1 MVRLASSSAQPSNGS
16 PKVARLHKDT
26 KGYPLS
32 CVRQH
37 ALILRLFS
45 KSSIIKA
52 TNEVKTAQP
61 PLKSP
66 ATPKPV
72 RKPEARPISRAEW
85 AGYTK
90 EAIAK
95 YGNTLRALSK

>member
-1 MVRLASSSAQPSNGS
+1 M
-16 PKVARLHKDT
+16 
-26 KGYPLS
+26 
-32 CVRQH
+32 
-37 ALILRLFS
+37 
-45 KSSIIKA
+45 
-52 TNEVKTAQP
+52 KTAQP

>member
-1 MVRLASSSAQPSNGS
+1 M
-16 PKVARLHKDT
+16 
-26 KGYPLS
+26 
-32 CVRQH
+32 
-37 ALILRLFS
+37 
-45 KSSIIKA
+45 
-52 TNEVKTAQP
+52 KTAQP

-72 RKPEARPISRAEW
+72 RKPEARPVSRAEW
-85 AGYTK
+85 ASYTK

>member
-1 MVRLASSSAQPSNGS
+1 MDTVERREAPNGEVPRPLRPFVSSWRPVLRGALA
-16 PKVARLHKDT
+16 
-26 KGYPLS
+26 PL
-32 CVRQH
+32 
-37 ALILRLFS
+37 LRLFA

-52 TNEVKTAQP
+52 TNEVIMKTAQP

>member
-1 MVRLASSSAQPSNGS
+1 M
-16 PKVARLHKDT
+16 
-26 KGYPLS
+26 
-32 CVRQH
+32 
-37 ALILRLFS
+37 
-45 KSSIIKA
+45 
-52 TNEVKTAQP
+52 KTAQP

-66 ATPKPV
+66 ATPKLV

-85 AGYTK
+85 ASYTK